1 MASDISGPQVSR
13 KSRDHYFQFARPSER
28 SVQSIRLAWQLL
40 IYRTTCFFLCHM
52 WFLKVL
58 FGLLRLLRPVAI
70 FKKIMIVTKA
80 SEVRE
85 VLERFDDFTLGD
97 SIAPGMPW
105 GSFLM
110 TVDWRN
116 QHTRER
122 QLLQN
127 AVHAGDVKKISA
139 IAAARC
145 RRQIA
150 AASGQIDVVAQ
161 LLEPVVVDIAA
172 EYYGVSHLAGCER
185 RMAQAM
191 GDLAGII
198 MVNPPVG
205 SKPWFRSRDSIAS
218 VTAHLLAE
226 LSSKTSALVP
236 PVAAPPD
243 DDLLIRLVQQLG
255 GPDVPSWF
263 DEDWIRRYM
272 TGLLATGAATIVR
285 AGAHAID
292 QMLAHPGVTEKA
304 RAVAIELDQA
314 EQRGEQKRADELRCR
329 LRHFLY
335 EALRFR
341 PMLPLL
347 LRDTPRETVIAHGTK
362 RARIVPA
369 GTRVM
374 APPLAAMFDPEEF
387 ATPSSFDPSR
397 PLECY
402 VLFGHGPRHCFGKYI
417 AETVLIEVFRSLF
430 FLPNLARAAGSK
442 GRIAYIGPVATELV
456 VTF

>member
-1 MASDISGPQVSR
+1 
-13 KSRDHYFQFARPSER
+13 
-28 SVQSIRLAWQLL
+28 
-40 IYRTTCFFLCHM
+40 M

-58 FGLLRLLRPVAI
+58 FGVLRYIRPVAI
-70 FKKIMIVTKA
+70 FKKILVVTKA

-105 GSFLM
+105 GNFLM

-116 QHTRER
+116 QHAQER
-122 QLLQN
+122 QLLQS
-127 AVHAGDVKKISA
+127 AVRSTDIQKIRA

-145 RRQIA
+145 RQQIA
-150 AASGQIDVVAQ
+150 AARGQIDVVAQ

-172 EYYGVSHLAGCER
+172 EYYGVPPLAGCER
-185 RMAQAM
+185 KMAQAM

-205 SKPWFRSRDSIAS
+205 SEPWSRSRESIAN

-226 LSSKTSALVP
+226 LSSKISRLAQP
-236 PVAAPPD
+236 IAGSPS
-243 DDLLIRLVQQLG
+243 DDLLTRLVQQLRAPG
-255 GPDVPSWF
+255 VPSWF
-263 DEDWIRRYM
+263 DEDWIRRYL
-272 TGLLATGAATIVR
+272 TGLLATGAATVVR
-285 AGAHAID
+285 GGAHAID
-292 QMLAHPGVTEKA
+292 QLLAHPETPEMA
-304 RAVAIELDQA
+304 RAVAIEIDRA
-314 EQRGEQKRADELRCR
+314 EQRGEQQRVDQLLCT

-347 LRDTPRETVIAHGTK
+347 LRDTPRETVIAYGTK

-369 GTRVM
+369 GTRVI

-387 ATPSSFDPSR
+387 ATPSRFDPSR
-397 PLECY
+397 PIERY
-402 VLFGHGPRHCFGKYI
+402 IHFGHGPRHCFGKYI
-417 AETVLIEVFRSLF
+417 AETVLIEIFRSLL
-430 FLPNLARAAGSK
+430 FLPNLSRAAGPK
-442 GRIAYIGPVATELV
+442 GHIAYIGPVAAGLV
-456 VTF
+456 VTFQN